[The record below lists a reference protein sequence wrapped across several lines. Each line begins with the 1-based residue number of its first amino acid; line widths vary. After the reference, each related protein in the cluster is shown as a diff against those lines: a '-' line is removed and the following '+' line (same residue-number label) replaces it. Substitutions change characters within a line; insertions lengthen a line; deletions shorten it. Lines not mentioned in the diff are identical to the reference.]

1 MKKEKILRKILLS
14 SLIGFPIGVTLLIL
28 AYVGVYFIEG
38 DTIFQTEIIQMQN
51 IHILISQIIIL
62 GFAYYIEFVIY
73 NILFYSN
80 NIDTSTNQI
89 NSLKSFLIF
98 ILSCVGTV
106 LVMIFISVGN
116 KNIFSKNIQVMN
128 MLLVCISNF
137 IYLLFTVIKCII
149 ESSLV
154 KKINSK
160 IKEQN

>member
-89 NSLKSFLIF
+89 NPLKSFLIF